1 MTFELTFTLFWVIL
15 IFFGL
20 KSSIIFKNNLEL
32 NKLTAYGFLIKS
44 IGIVVL
50 MLVFQDLAPASNLF
64 IDTKGY
70 MRDTAYLNDV
80 FYVSPIIYFKF
91 LTGIGETNELVL
103 NYLSGTYLWDN
114 GHSLYNDSKNV
125 VRFNSLIYFISR
137 GNVYVHIV
145 FMSLF
150 STLGIRFIVLAFK
163 KYVLAIRT
171 LFFILL
177 FLSPSLFVAS
187 GGVLKEPFLIF
198 GIGLFL
204 YSFSSEI
211 STKKR
216 IFVLAFALLFLVF
229 IKPYVLVTILI
240 GMSFLLFS
248 KYVFAQ
254 KPWLS
259 LLLYSVFLS
268 VLFLSIKP
276 LQVSTVQ
283 YISRKQLDMERIS
296 NGGLYVF
303 ENKDNPRI
311 LFFKLEELD
320 KLEIKNDS
328 IKIIAPLVV
337 GKSTMVIW
345 DDLKILQM
353 EPSEEKWK
361 IYAHFPEKASSFF
374 QTAPIRNSLYTFIVS
389 SPKAF
394 IDGLLRPF
402 PTDAGSSYKYPAML
416 EVYFCLGIFALSL
429 FYRKKTT
436 IFEKRVLGSLALF
449 IFILL
454 VLIGFTTPV
463 VGALVRYRIPA
474 FIALFIASF
483 IILKIPE
490 KWKNRIQ

>member
-20 KSSIIFKNNLEL
+20 RSSIIFKTNLEL

-50 MLVFQDLAPASNLF
+50 MLVFQNIAPSSNLF

-70 MRDTAYLNDV
+70 IRDTAFLNEV
-80 FYVSPIIYFKF
+80 FYISPIIYLKF

-103 NYLSGTYLWDN
+103 TYLSDTYLWEK

-125 VRFNSLIYFISR
+125 VRFNSLIYFMSR

-145 FMSLF
+145 FMSLL

-163 KYVLAIRT
+163 KYISASKT

-204 YSFSSEI
+204 YSLRSDLSI
-211 STKKR
+211 VKR
-216 IFVLAFALLFLVF
+216 VLLLTLALLFLVF
-229 IKPYVLVTILI
+229 IKPYVLATILI
-240 GMSFLLFS
+240 GLSFLLFS
-248 KYVFAQ
+248 RYVLTQ

-259 LLLYSVFLS
+259 LLVYFVFLFALFLS
-268 VLFLSIKP
+268 VKP
-276 LQVSTVQ
+276 VRDSTVR
-283 YISRKQLDMERIS
+283 YVSRKQLDMERIS
-296 NGGLYVF
+296 MGGLYAF
-303 ENKDNPRI
+303 ENKENPRM
-311 LFFKLEELD
+311 LYFKLEEID

-328 IKIIAPLVV
+328 IKIVAPVIV
-337 GKSTMVIW
+337 GKSTKVIW
-345 DDLKILQM
+345 EDLDVLQM
-353 EPSEEKWK
+353 QPSEEKWK
-361 IYAHFPEKASSFF
+361 IYALFPAKASSLFK
-374 QTAPIRNSLYTFIVS
+374 TAPIRNSLYTFIIS
-389 SPKAF
+389 SPQAF
-394 IDGLLRPF
+394 VDGLLRPF

-416 EVYFCLGIFALSL
+416 EVYFCLGIFTLSL

-449 IFILL
+449 VITLL

-474 FIALFIASF
+474 FIAIFVASF